1 MAFIQKGGKKALIET
16 VESVQETMIKIK
28 QLSSDIKS
36 QIANMTKFKADVSAI
51 NSKILEIQEDIKIYY
66 TLLETVSL
74 TRNIQIDH
82 LQAKLTCCE
91 SELTKTLDKLTTVTQ
106 GETIAESKSQGII
119 EDLKKQIQNSKDE
132 IQKLKKTI
140 HLAEIEK
147 EATHKKVQ
155 MLNTET
161 DKLKSEL
168 DNTMTELSNLAKGIQ
183 IQGEGNLFVGGA
195 TQGPTQAGPPM
206 VKPAGP
212 PGAGQKVKVN
222 KLNTNPVV
230 QKKIGQV
237 IQNKTF
243 TYGNL
248 LQQLDTIKRN
258 AENTKINIEQFLK
271 TELQMNIDEFVT
283 NDKFKKMVSNKTIP
297 VDLRYTAETVQ
308 IKYNNIRIFRTLGDG
323 KSYKSA
329 KLYYYN
335 KEGNKTSYVDPIAIK
350 LGATHIF
357 DNEKIF
363 NAGPGQTFKI
373 TNGKINK
380 KPDRLGGDV
389 SFQLVWCMNKVTKEV
404 TPAYFNTQT
413 KEYTKEKPTGII
425 FANDTFVI
433 DPPVCSCS
441 NNTNKQI
448 KVINQAKD
456 AKKQLVGNIKKI
468 GVSKTPLNTDKIKE
482 IKKMDKQI
490 NRDKKSDER
499 EAKKQQEKTDKE
511 NIIKK
516 CNARF
521 QKIMNTKL
529 PNKRKLRELMK
540 VLDDVRECG
549 ADTTE
554 YTKITQ
560 KLEKDIK
567 AEECTQKLNN
577 VINSNQYRQEK
588 DPKKQLKMLNKAMTG
603 CNTEHPITKSLYQ
616 KYTNDLKQKIKA
628 AAEMEQQKQQQAAA
642 QKATQ
647 KAQREKELQKK
658 LIAQKKK
665 SSPNQSP
672 KKSSPKKSSPNSSP
686 VKKSSP
692 KSSPK
697 QVKKQSPVKKGKKGK
712 KGKKRE
718 GYVINEEGIV
728 HLDNLSESID
738 LPTIY
743 NYRYQ

>member
-1 MAFIQKGGKKALIET
+1 MAFIQKGGKKDTLGLLRTVET
-16 VESVQETMIKIK
+16 VQKTMMKIK

-36 QIANMTKFKADVSAI
+36 QIASITKFKVDVSAI
-51 NSKILEIQEDIKIYY
+51 NSKILEIQENVKIYY
-66 TLLETVSL
+66 ALLETVSL
-74 TRNIQIDH
+74 TRNIQIKH
-82 LQAKLTCCE
+82 LQAQLTCCE
-91 SELTKTLDKLTTVTQ
+91 SELTKTLDKLATVTQ
-106 GETIAESKSQGII
+106 GETVAESKSQGII

-132 IQKLKKTI
+132 IKKLKKTI

-147 EATHKKVQ
+147 EATHKKVK

-183 IQGEGNLFVGGA
+183 GEGNLFVGGA
-195 TQGPTQAGPPM
+195 NTIQTGP
-206 VKPAGP
+206 
-212 PGAGQKVKVN
+212 QKVEVN
-222 KLNTNPVV
+222 KLKTDPVV

-237 IQNKTF
+237 IKNKTF
-243 TYGNL
+243 TYGDL
-248 LQQLDTIKRN
+248 LEQLDTIKTN

-271 TELQMNIDEFVT
+271 TELEMNIDEFVT

-335 KEGNKTSYVDPIAIK
+335 KEGNKTSYIDPIAIQ

-373 TNGKINK
+373 TNGEINK

-448 KVINQAKD
+448 KVINQAND

-468 GVSKTPLNTDKIKE
+468 GVSKTPLNTVKIKE
-482 IKKMDKQI
+482 IQKMDKQI

-521 QKIMNTKL
+521 QIIMN
-529 PNKRKLRELMK
+529 NKQLTNTRKLKELMK

-560 KLEKDIK
+560 ELQKAIK
-567 AEECTQKLNN
+567 AEECTKKLNN
-577 VINSNQYRQEK
+577 VIKSNEYIK
-588 DPKKQLKMLNKAMTG
+588 LKLFPKKKLKMLNKAMAG
-603 CNTEHPITKSLYQ
+603 CNTEHPITKDVYQ
-616 KYTNDLKQKIKA
+616 KYTTDLKKQIKA
-628 AAEMEQQKQQQAAA
+628 AAMMEQQKQQQAQAEN
-642 QKATQ
+642 KR
-647 KAQREKELQKK
+647 REEERIKTEEQFRKLQ
-658 LIAQKKK
+658 IKKK
-665 SSPNQSP
+665 PSPNP
-672 KKSSPKKSSPNSSP
+672 SP
-686 VKKSSP
+686 VKKPSP
-692 KSSPK
+692 K
-697 QVKKQSPVKKGKKGK
+697 KKNNTG
-712 KGKKRE
+712 RE

-743 NYRYQ
+743 NYRHQ

>member
-16 VESVQETMIKIK
+16 VETVQKTMMKIK

-36 QIANMTKFKADVSAI
+36 QIASMTKFKVDVSAI
-51 NSKILEIQEDIKIYY
+51 NSKILEIQENVKIYY
-66 TLLETVSL
+66 ALLETVSL
-74 TRNIQIDH
+74 TRDIQIKH
-82 LQAKLTCCE
+82 LQAQLTCCE
-91 SELTKTLDKLTTVTQ
+91 SELTKTLDKLATVTQ
-106 GETIAESKSQGII
+106 GETVAESKSQGII

-132 IQKLKKTI
+132 IKKLKKTI

-147 EATHKKVQ
+147 EATHKKVK

-183 IQGEGNLFVGGA
+183 GEGNLFVGGSK
-195 TQGPTQAGPPM
+195 TIQAVPQIVNP
-206 VKPAGP
+206 
-212 PGAGQKVKVN
+212 AGQKVKVP

-230 QKKIGQV
+230 QKKTGQV
-237 IQNKTF
+237 IKNKTF
-243 TYGNL
+243 TYGDL
-248 LQQLDTIKRN
+248 LQQLDTIKTN

-271 TELQMNIDEFVT
+271 TELKMNIDEFVT
-283 NDKFKKMVSNKTIP
+283 NEKFKKMVSNKTIP

-308 IKYNNIRIFRTLGDG
+308 IKYQKIRVFRTIGDK

-329 KLYYYN
+329 KLFYYN

-363 NAGPGQTFKI
+363 IAGSGQTFKI
-373 TNGKINK
+373 TTGGKIDK

-448 KVINQAKD
+448 KVINQAND

-468 GVSKTPLNTDKIKE
+468 GVSKTPLNTVKIKE

-521 QKIMNTKL
+521 QIIMN
-529 PNKRKLRELMK
+529 NKQLTNTRKLRELMK

-560 KLEKDIK
+560 ELQKAIK
-567 AEECTQKLNN
+567 AEECTKKLNN

-588 DPKKQLKMLNKAMTG
+588 DPKKKLTMLNKAMAG
-603 CNTEHPITKSLYQ
+603 CNTEHPITKDLYQ
-616 KYTNDLKQKIKA
+616 KYTTYLKKQMKA
-628 AAEMEQQKQQQAAA
+628 AAMVEQQKQKQAAV
-642 QKATQ
+642 QKEAK
-647 KAQREKELQKK
+647 KAQRDKEIQKANK
-658 LIAQKKK
+658 LLAQKKK
-665 SSPNQSP
+665 SPKKPSPTQSP
-672 KKSSPKKSSPNSSP
+672 TQSPGKKSSL
-686 VKKSSP
+686 VKK
-692 KSSPK
+692 
-697 QVKKQSPVKKGKKGK
+697 VKKVKNQSPVKKVKKK
-712 KGKKRE
+712 DKKRE

-728 HLDNLSESID
+728 HLDNLSEF
-738 LPTIY
+738 
-743 NYRYQ
+743 N